1 MFVLGIYWKH
11 RKMVKIEPL
20 PLKGS
25 LFLSGLE
32 PLSDSPY
39 PQVKSKPFPTV
50 YNALIR
56 AASTRFA
63 SLPLLLSP
71 PCSSHTE
78 LLPYPGHVY
87 LIRL

>member
-25 LFLSGLE
+25 LFLSGLK